1 MYPSKDDRWV
11 SKAAQH
17 SPVEALL
24 ECSHEECS
32 HTPNVSAKTVPRP
45 IPNDRHCVEGIHARH
60 LLFLNNSV
68 FLITRFFFNS
78 KITLKEERAVNKEN
92 S

>member
-1 MYPSKDDRWV
+1 MYPSKNDRWV

-32 HTPNVSAKTVPRP
+32 HVPNVSVKTVPRP
-45 IPNDRHCVEGIHARH
+45 IPNDRHCVEGIHAIY

-68 FLITRFFFNS
+68 FLITRFFLNS
-78 KITLKEERAVNKEN
+78 KITLKGETVNKEN